1 MDFDVL
7 PGPPLPELARTTMA
21 RACVAVVSCAGP
33 AELRAATVA
42 LRASHEG
49 HPVLLPR
56 DGSALARYL
65 AQGPAIVT
73 VIIPADAPFEA
84 LRLTG
89 MTTLG
94 MTRAEMARPGAR
106 AGDPSGDTSA
116 TYPVTL
122 QSLEFTGVVPVEV
135 ALGLYEAASPDPL
148 RHEGPAV
155 LRHLE
160 RCHMA
165 ELVSCVQ
172 AHGLE
177 TAEYV
182 IPRGL
187 DRFGL
192 EFLVLTTGGVA
203 AVRLAFPD
211 GPVTS
216 LQQVPASIRAVLTC
230 RCGESMHD

>member
-21 RACVAVVSCAGP
+21 RACAAVVSCAGP
-33 AELRAATVA
+33 AELRAATVPV
-42 LRASHEG
+42 RVSREG
-49 HPVLLPR
+49 HPILLPR
-56 DGSALARYL
+56 HGSALARLL
-65 AQGPAIVT
+65 AEGPAIVT
-73 VIIPADAPFEA
+73 VTIPADTPFEA

-89 MTTLG
+89 MTG
-94 MTRAEMARPGAR
+94 PGAR
-106 AGDPSGDTSA
+106 AGTASLARAADDGESA

-122 QSLEFTGVVPVEV
+122 QSLEFTGVVPAHV
-135 ALGLYEAASPDPL
+135 ALRQYEAASPDPL
-148 RHEGPAV
+148 RHERPTV

-165 ELVSCVQ
+165 ELVNCVQ
-172 AHGLE
+172 AHGIAA
-177 TAEYV
+177 AEYV

-192 EFLVLTTGGVA
+192 EFLVLTPGGVA

-230 RCGESMHD
+230 RCGGSSHD

>member
-7 PGPPLPELARTTMA
+7 PGPPLPELARTTVA
-21 RACVAVVSCAGP
+21 RACAAVVSCAGS
-33 AELRAATVA
+33 AELRAATVP
-42 LRASHEG
+42 LRASQEG

-56 DGSALARYL
+56 RGSALARYL
-65 AQGPAIVT
+65 AEGPAIVT
-73 VIIPADAPFEA
+73 LTISADAPFEA

-89 MTTLG
+89 I
-94 MTRAEMARPGAR
+94 TRPEVS
-106 AGDPSGDTSA
+106 AGGCDGGQSA
-116 TYPVTL
+116 VHLVVL
-122 QSLEFTGVVPVEV
+122 QSLEFTGVVPAQV
-135 ALGLYEAASPDPL
+135 ALHQYEAASPDPL
-148 RHEGPAV
+148 RHEKPTV

-172 AHGLE
+172 AHGIV

-192 EFLVLTTGGVA
+192 EFLVLTSSGVA

-216 LQQVPASIRAVLTC
+216 LEEVPASIRAVLTC
-230 RCGESMHD
+230 RCGGSSHG